1 MASAASGFLGRGNS
15 GNNSNMRGLVQFIAD
30 LRNARAREL
39 EEKRINK
46 ELANIR
52 NSRVHTAALRI
63 SGVEVADR
71 TTDGSLSGYHK
82 KKYVCK
88 LLYIYILG
96 WNVDFGHLEAVNL
109 ISANKYSEK
118 QIGYL
123 AMTLFL
129 HEQHELLHLV
139 VNSIRK
145 DLTDHNELFNCL
157 ALHAIANVGGREMG
171 EALSGEVHRLL
182 ISPTSKAFVK
192 KKAALTLLRLYRKH
206 PDIVQ
211 PQWAERII
219 SLMDDVDM
227 GVALSVTSLV
237 MALAQDNPD
246 QYKGCYVKAASRMK
260 RILVDQ
266 DYAPDYLYY
275 KVPCPWIQVKML
287 RLLQY
292 FPPSEDTH
300 VRDLIRESLQK
311 ILNLALEMPKN
322 VQQNNAQNAVLFEAI
337 NLIIHL
343 DTEQALMKQISSRLG
358 KFIQSRETNVR
369 YLGLEA
375 MTHLAARAE
384 TLDPIKQHQGII
396 IGSLKD
402 RDISVRR
409 KGLDLLYSMCDQS
422 NAQPIVGELLQYLQN
437 ADFAIREEMV
447 LKIAILTEK
456 YATDIQWYVDISL
469 RLIAMAGDH
478 VSDEVWHRVIQIV
491 TNNEELQVY
500 AAQNILQY
508 VKADHCHE
516 TLVKIGGYILGEFG
530 HLVAE
535 DKGCSPIEQFMALQ
549 GKLQGC
555 SSSTRAIILSCFIK
569 FVNLFPEIKPR
580 LLYVFDAYSHTL
592 DSELQQRACEYL
604 ALARLPTDDLLRTV
618 CDEMPPFPE
627 RESALLSRLHQKH
640 AGTSDKRTWVVGG
653 KDANADQKEF
663 ALANGGLKR
672 AFSNNNGQMKSSN
685 APNGSAANGTNGHSN
700 GSSDLAGLD
709 INAGPTEPK
718 SLAPNMASAAH
729 LSPDWEVGYNKLL
742 LKAEGVL
749 YEDGQIQIGVR
760 SEYRGQMA
768 CVILYFS
775 NKAPTSVSSFTTT
788 LDLDAAEKE
797 NLGWELKGLPESTI
811 NEGSQSQQMIMFE
824 AKRVFDKSP
833 TIRISYLAGALQAL
847 TLKLPVT
854 IHKFMD
860 PAELTADDF
869 FKRWKQIGSAPRE
882 AQRVFGVKGKEGD
895 REFNDSFIRKTV
907 DGFRWGILDGVD
919 PNRKNFVGASVLHTG
934 EGGKFGCLM
943 RLEPNYGTQ
952 MVRLTIRATDESVPP
967 IMIKLMEERLAVG
980 ASTGPE
986 VFEAPTRRD
995 ISDAFSNVLVE

>member
-1 MASAASGFLGRGNS
+1 
-15 GNNSNMRGLVQFIAD
+15 MRGLVQFIAD
-30 LRNARAREL
+30 IRNARAREL

-52 NSRVHTAALRI
+52 LVVTKEIASR
-63 SGVEVADR
+63 
-71 TTDGSLSGYHK
+71 
-82 KKYVCK
+82 

-145 DLTDHNELFNCL
+145 DLMDHNELYNCL
-157 ALHAIANVGGREMG
+157 ALHAIANVGSREMG

-182 ISPTSKAFVK
+182 ISPASKSFVK

-219 SLMDDVDM
+219 SLMDDADM

-237 MALAQDNPD
+237 MTLAQDQPD
-246 QYKGCYVKAASRMK
+246 QYKGSYVKAASRLK
-260 RILVDQ
+260 RILVDSE
-266 DYAPDYLYY
+266 YATDYLYY
-275 KVPCPWIQVKML
+275 KVPCPWIQVKLL

-292 FPPSEDTH
+292 YPPSDDTH
-300 VRDLIRESLQK
+300 VRNLIRESLQT
-311 ILNLALEMPKN
+311 ILNLAVEMPKN

-343 DTEQALMKQISSRLG
+343 DTEQALMKQISHRLG

-396 IGSLKD
+396 ISSLKD

-409 KGLDLLYSMCDQS
+409 KGLDLLYSMCDQT

-469 RLIAMAGDH
+469 RLISMAGDH

-530 HLVAE
+530 HLIAE
-535 DKGCSPIEQFMALQ
+535 DKGCSPIEQFIALQ

-569 FVNLFPEIKPR
+569 FVNLFPEIKSR
-580 LLYVFDAYSHTL
+580 LMYVFQAYSHTL

-604 ALARLPTDDLLRTV
+604 ALASLPTDDLLRTV

-627 RESALLSRLHQKH
+627 RQSALLSRLHQKH
-640 AGTSDKRTWVVGG
+640 GNTSDKRTWVVGG
-653 KDANADQKEF
+653 KDANDNEKDFTMAK
-663 ALANGGLKR
+663 N
-672 AFSNNNGQMKSSN
+672 
-685 APNGSAANGTNGHSN
+685 P
-700 GSSDLAGLD
+700 GLD
-709 INAGPTEPK
+709 MMDAGPSEPK
-718 SLAPNMASAAH
+718 TLKTPNLASVAH
-729 LSPDWEVGYNKLL
+729 LSPGWELGYNKLL
-742 LKAEGVL
+742 LKAEGIL

-775 NKAPTSVSSFTTT
+775 NKAPIPVTSFTTT
-788 LDLDAAEKE
+788 LDLESSEKA
-797 NLGWELKGLPESTI
+797 NLSWEVKGLPESTI
-811 NEGSQSQQMIMFE
+811 NPGSQSQQMIMFE
-824 AKRVFDKSP
+824 AKKVFERSP
-833 TIRISYLAGALQAL
+833 TIRVSYLAGALQAL

-860 PAELTADDF
+860 PAELSADDF
-869 FKRWKQIGSAPRE
+869 FKRWKQIGGAPRE
-882 AQRVFGVKGKEGD
+882 AQRVFSVKGGRGGD
-895 REFNDSFIRKTV
+895 HDINDGFIRRII

-919 PNRKNFVGASVLHTG
+919 PNKKNFVGASVVHTG
-934 EGGKFGCLM
+934 EGGKFGCLL
-943 RLEPNYGTQ
+943 RLEPNYTTG

-967 IMIKLMEERLAVG
+967 IMIQTMQERLEVG
-980 ASTGPE
+980 VSTRAETIQP
-986 VFEAPTRRD
+986 PTRRE
-995 ISDAFSNVLVE
+995 ISDVFGNVLVV